1 MTHVLKIW
9 PGSFDAVASGCKTHD
24 VRCNDRDFKVGDQLV
39 LKEWVPV
46 GTDCSDGSFTGRCV
60 LRRVTYVTP
69 GGSWGL
75 GEKICVLSIR

>member
-1 MTHVLKIW
+1 VTHVLKIW
-9 PGSFDAVASGCKTHD
+9 PGSYDAVASGQKTHD
-24 VRCNDRDFKVGDQLV
+24 VRYNDRDFKVGDQLV
-39 LKEWVPV
+39 LREWVPV
-46 GTDCSDGSFTGRCV
+46 GDDCTEGNFTGRSV